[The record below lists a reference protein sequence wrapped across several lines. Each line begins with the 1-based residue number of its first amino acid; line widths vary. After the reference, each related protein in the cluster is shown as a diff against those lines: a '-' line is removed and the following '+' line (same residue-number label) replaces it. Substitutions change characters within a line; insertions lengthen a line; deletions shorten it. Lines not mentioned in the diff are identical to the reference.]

1 MTDAQLALI
10 ISVGSA
16 GLALVSFV
24 WTIGWSV
31 WQHRR
36 LNRPRLTVRAADALP
51 VGPGGAGASCISVTV
66 VNDGAVAVTV
76 TTLKFGVRDDARRRG
91 IFPPWVHAEP
101 QPLPVKLGPGD
112 RWTGLTELKALA
124 STLVENFGQR
134 PTFKLW
140 VVVIDAANREY
151 RGKFSVSGT
160 FATSRKD

>member
-1 MTDAQLALI
+1 MTDAKLALI

-36 LNRPRLTVRAADALP
+36 LNHPRLTVLATNALP
-51 VGPGGAGASCISVTV
+51 VGPGGAGEWCISVTV

-76 TTLKFGVRDDARRRG
+76 TTLKFVVRGDASRRG
-91 IFPPWVHAEP
+91 LFPPWVNEEP
-101 QPLPVKLGPGD
+101 QPLPVKLAPGD
-112 RWTGLTELKALA
+112 RWTGLADLKSLV

-134 PTFKLW
+134 STFNLL
-140 VVVIDAANREY
+140 VVGIDAANREY
-151 RGKFSVSGT
+151 RGKFSVSGA
-160 FATSRKD
+160 FAISRRD